1 MLWPHRPVDPL
12 LEWMEVEGVLRKLV
26 VGPYQTNCYIL
37 ACKETMQ
44 GAVIDPG
51 DEVARIV
58 REISRNGIVVRSI
71 LITHGHID
79 HIGAAAELKGITNAP
94 VLIHPYDA
102 PALPFPPDG
111 SLQEGSPIQ
120 VGIYTLS
127 VLHTPG
133 HSPGGVCLL
142 APGAVFTG
150 DTLFAGSVGRTDFPG
165 GNHEHLVAG
174 VRKKI
179 FPLGDGL
186 RIYPGHGPSSTIGDE
201 KRANPFF
208 QLYRKV

>member
-1 MLWPHRPVDPL
+1 
-12 LEWMEVEGVLRKLV
+12 MEVQRVLRKLV

-37 ACKETMQ
+37 ACKETME

-51 DEVARIV
+51 DEVIRIV
-58 REISRNGIVVRSI
+58 NEISRNGILIRSI

-79 HIGAAAELKGITNAP
+79 HIGGAGELKRITKAP
-94 VLIHPYDA
+94 VFIHPYDA
-102 PALPFPPDG
+102 SALRFPPDG
-111 SLQEGSPIQ
+111 NLQEGTPIK

-127 VLHTPG
+127 VIHTPG
-133 HSPGGVCLL
+133 HSPGGVCLI

-165 GNHEHLVAG
+165 ASHEKLVAG
-174 VRKKI
+174 VQKKI
-179 FPLGDGL
+179 FSLGDDL

-201 KRANPFF
+201 RRDNPFF
-208 QLYRKV
+208 QAHGQTL